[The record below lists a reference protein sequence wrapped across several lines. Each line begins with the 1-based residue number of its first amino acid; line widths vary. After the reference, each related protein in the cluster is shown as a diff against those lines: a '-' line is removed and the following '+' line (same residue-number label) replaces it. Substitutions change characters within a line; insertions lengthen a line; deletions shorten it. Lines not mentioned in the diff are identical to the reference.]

1 MSGLL
6 DSSKVLMYGRVLKG
20 VTLDVAAAEDNAD
33 HDEVLVDAA
42 LLKSRAGVK
51 QLATIYGFEF
61 EGHYYDLPTPAVMLV
76 HGDPQTP
83 VQARA
88 VVESDPK
95 LMKDVKVWTNDKDDY
110 SVRLDVSSGPLEAI
124 LLEEALDDSAMA
136 AQTSAK
142 RISGKR
148 VSGKRVSGKRMS
160 GD

>member
-6 DSSKVLMYGRVLKG
+6 DNSRILMYGRVLKG
-20 VTLDVAAAEDNAD
+20 VTLDAAKAD
-33 HDEVLVDAA
+33 TLVDAA

-76 HGDPQTP
+76 HGNPQTP
-83 VQARA
+83 AKAGAAVQ
-88 VVESDPK
+88 SDPK
-95 LMKDVKVWTNDKDDY
+95 LMSDIKVWTYDKGDY
-110 SVRLDVSSGPLEAI
+110 SVRLDVSSGPLEEI
-124 LLEEALDDSAMA
+124 LLGEALDDSAMA

>member
-6 DSSKVLMYGRVLKG
+6 EHSRVLMYGRVLAG
-20 VTLDVAAAEDNAD
+20 VKLETAAEAKNPDS
-33 HDEVLVDAA
+33 DEVLVNAA
-42 LLKSRAGVK
+42 LLKSKEGAP

-61 EGHYYDLPTPAVMLV
+61 EGHYYDLPVPAVFLV
-76 HGDPQTP
+76 HGKPQTAKL
-83 VQARA
+83 ARA

-95 LMKDVKVWTNDKDDY
+95 LADDIRVWTYDKGDC
-110 SVRLDVSSGPLEAI
+110 SVRLDVSSGPLESI
-124 LLEEALDDSAMA
+124 LLDEAIDSSAMA

-148 VSGKRVSGKRMS
+148 VSGKRMS

>member
-6 DSSKVLMYGRVLKG
+6 DNSKILMYGRVLKG
-20 VTLDVAAAEDNAD
+20 VTLDVAKAD
-33 HDEVLVDAA
+33 TLVDAA

-76 HGDPQTP
+76 HGNPQTP
-83 VQARA
+83 AKA
-88 VVESDPK
+88 GAAVESDPK
-95 LMKDVKVWTNDKDDY
+95 LMEDIKVWAYDKGDY
-110 SVRLDVSSGPLEAI
+110 SVRLDVSSGPLEEI
-124 LLEEALDDSAMA
+124 LLGEALDDSAMA

>member
-6 DSSKVLMYGRVLKG
+6 DNSKILMYGRVLEG
-20 VTLDVAAAEDNAD
+20 VTLDAD
-33 HDEVLVDAA
+33 ALVDAA

-83 VQARA
+83 AEA
-88 VVESDPK
+88 GAAVESDPK
-95 LMKDVKVWTNDKDDY
+95 LMGDINVWTYDKGDY
-110 SVRLDVSSGPLEAI
+110 SSRLDVSTGPLEEI
-124 LLEEALDDSAMA
+124 LLAEALDDSAMA

>member
-6 DSSKVLMYGRVLKG
+6 DNSKILMYGRVLKG
-20 VTLDVAAAEDNAD
+20 VTLDVAKAD
-33 HDEVLVDAA
+33 TLVDAA

-76 HGDPQTP
+76 HGNPQTP
-83 VQARA
+83 AKA
-88 VVESDPK
+88 GAAVESDPK
-95 LMKDVKVWTNDKDDY
+95 LMDDIKVWTYDKGDY
-110 SVRLDVSSGPLEAI
+110 SVRLDVSSGPLEEI
-124 LLEEALDDSAMA
+124 LLGEALDDSAMA